1 MKTKYLH
8 GDTSAVA
15 SFGQFL
21 CPPANHAQTS
31 TGLHNFSHK
40 NRRRCNASENTPIC
54 YTDLTFMKLHRI
66 HLLAFALCLATHA
79 PAQTAAPLA
88 IVDVNVVDVVKG
100 ETRARQTVLIDNGR
114 IADAG
119 SSDAVAIPA
128 DAIRIPGQGR
138 YLIPGLWD
146 MHIHLRSDERKPDI
160 PLVEENAALLGLFL
174 PNGVVG
180 VREMG
185 GDLADHVLRWRDEI
199 RSGKR
204 TGPRILTAGR
214 KIDREPPAW
223 DGSLGVTTPEAARE
237 AVRQVKQ
244 SGADFVK
251 VYFSIVS
258 PEVLGAVVDEAHK
271 NNLKVIGH
279 KAYNLSIQAMLDIGQ
294 DGIEHAQYLLAA
306 KRDDYEQYGH
316 EMAARRGTPLAMD
329 SAEQNARL
337 LHMED
342 AKEEAR
348 VYQAMAAKQVWVT
361 PTLAVVTRLHQDLG
375 VRDFESDDRKRF
387 VFPAVWESWDPKL
400 GRRTP
405 LQGRNR
411 ELAAEVDKRS
421 QQAVVA
427 AHKAGVPMVAGTD
440 CGVDNNYMFPGW
452 SIHEEL
458 ESLVKAG
465 LTPAEALR
473 MATIDAARWRGE
485 TATEGSVE
493 KGKTADLVLLRS
505 NPLEAIRHTR
515 EIESVVAG
523 GKYYSRPDLD
533 AMLRHAEDLAS
544 GARGRQPPR

>member
-1 MKTKYLH
+1 
-8 GDTSAVA
+8 
-15 SFGQFL
+15 
-21 CPPANHAQTS
+21 
-31 TGLHNFSHK
+31 
-40 NRRRCNASENTPIC
+40 
-54 YTDLTFMKLHRI
+54 
-66 HLLAFALCLATHA
+66 
-79 PAQTAAPLA
+79 
-88 IVDVNVVDVVKG
+88 
-100 ETRARQTVLIDNGR
+100 
-114 IADAG
+114 
-119 SSDAVAIPA
+119 
-128 DAIRIPGQGR
+128 
-138 YLIPGLWD
+138 
-146 MHIHLRSDERKPDI
+146 MHIHLRSDARQPDV

-185 GDLADHVLRWRDEI
+185 GDLADHVLRWREEI

-204 TGPRILTAGR
+204 IGPRILTAGR

-258 PEVLGAVVDEAHK
+258 PEVLSAVVDEAHK

-294 DGIEHAQYLLAA
+294 DGIEHAQYLLVA
-306 KRDDYEQYGH
+306 KRDEYEQYGR

-337 LHMED
+337 LHLED

-361 PTLAVVTRLHQDLG
+361 PTLAVITRVHQDLG

-411 ELAAEVDKRS
+411 ELSAEVDKRS

-452 SIHEEL
+452 SIREEL

-473 MATIDAARWRGE
+473 MATIAATRWRGE
-485 TATEGSVE
+485 TDTEGSVD

-505 NPLEAIRHTR
+505 NPLEAIRHHGKSSRCSRAGSIIPGPIWTPCCATR
-515 EIESVVAG
+515 RIS
-523 GKYYSRPDLD
+523 
-533 AMLRHAEDLAS
+533 
-544 GARGRQPPR
+544 PPRPGANSTDTVRIG